1 MDIVELDY
9 NEYLEHEVEATY
21 TTRAYQQIKIKKK
34 KNAVVISVARKK
46 MRKMNKSYQIKLFED
61 YIDEPIAYGLF
72 DRKQLVGF
80 IEGEF
85 ISWNQTFRIWEVYVN
100 PKYRK
105 KGWGSK
111 LFKQM
116 ERHILETNARAITLE
131 VQSCNDPAISFYEKM
146 GMHFIGLN
154 TLTYSNY
161 DVQNKEVKL
170 EYGKRMI

>member
-9 NEYLEHEVEATY
+9 NEYLEYEVEASY
-21 TTRAYQQIKIKKK
+21 TTRAYQEIKIKKK
-34 KNAVVISVARKK
+34 NKSVQISLKRKK
-46 MRKMNKSYQIKLFED
+46 LKKTNKTYQIKLFDD
-61 YIDEPIAYGLF
+61 YIDQPIAYGIF
-72 DRKQLVGF
+72 DRRELVGF

-85 ISWNQTFRIWEVYVN
+85 INWNQTFKIWELYIN

-116 ERHILETNARAITLE
+116 ERYVLDTKARAIILE